1 MQHRIWTSSG
11 LIVVL
16 AVGGAVLVPRAL
28 AAQDTVKV
36 AKPDKPEKVKRGGSN
51 LILESEI
58 AASAA
63 ENALDI
69 VQQLRP
75 SMLRARAATGN
86 PDGETGGVS
95 VYVDNVRTGGTES
108 LRNLTRFVIKEI
120 RFLNAGDATQRF
132 GTGNMSGAI
141 LVTTRR

>member
-1 MQHRIWTSSG
+1 MQHRIWESLGVMVS
-11 LIVVL
+11 L
-16 AVGGAVLVPRAL
+16 AVGGALLAPRVMS
-28 AAQDTVKV
+28 AQDTAKV

-58 AASAA
+58 AESAA

-75 SMLRARAATGN
+75 SMLRPRAATGN
-86 PDGETGGVS
+86 SDGETGGVS
-95 VYVDNVRTGGTES
+95 VYVDNVRAGGTES
-108 LRNLTRFVIKEI
+108 LRGLTRFVVKEI

-132 GTGNMSGAI
+132 GTGNMSGVI

>member
-1 MQHRIWTSSG
+1 MQRRIWESLG
-11 LIVVL
+11 VMVVL
-16 AVGGAVLVPRAL
+16 VVGGAPLAPRTVL
-28 AAQDTVKV
+28 AQDSAKV
-36 AKPDKPEKVKRGGSN
+36 AKTDKPEKVKRGGSN